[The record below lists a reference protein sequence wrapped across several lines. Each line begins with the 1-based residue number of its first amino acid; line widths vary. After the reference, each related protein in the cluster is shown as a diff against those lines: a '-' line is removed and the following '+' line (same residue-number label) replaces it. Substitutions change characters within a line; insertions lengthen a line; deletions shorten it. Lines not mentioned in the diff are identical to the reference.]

1 MFGVEWL
8 VQKQAFQKLE
18 VNTMT
23 KANATTSTVQNNRR
37 KSITVECSIMPG
49 AIVAAIIGAVVAAG
63 GAGAHG
69 LRETDIT
76 VIVPEKMLS
85 GQLADTLRNS
95 GLDDY
100 RITAMF
106 KRALAEPHNTVK
118 SENLFDCELRTIKYN
133 CRGIEFVASA
143 ELRGSELTVAAATR
157 TN

>member
-8 VQKQAFQKLE
+8 VQRQAFQKLE

-37 KSITVECSIMPG
+37 RSITSDSVVTP
-49 AIVAAIIGAVVAAG
+49 AAIIGAIIGAVIVAG
-63 GAGAHG
+63 GAGADGPH
-69 LRETDIT
+69 ETDVT

-85 GQLADTLRNS
+85 GQLADALRNS

-106 KRALAEPHNTVK
+106 KRALTEPQYTVK
-118 SENLFDCELRTIKYN
+118 SEDLFDCELRTIKYN